1 MAPKSTAI
9 QISAICGLF
18 ILLALW
24 GIVWDITSG
33 LLTSGIDG
41 IMLVLVC
48 AMMAGIFFLIMLM
61 ELTKSG
67 ILPTPAFLRPA
78 PKPTAAAKAR
88 PLQLRRRKPL
98 QRELLLRRRS
108 QVFRLRVRQPLLRL
122 SLRIP
127 LPRRA
132 APPTAPRPAAP
143 APARRYAGA
152 AKPTSTA
159 PAEPPLG
166 SREEVADIRLRLSHG
181 PDSTQRVSC
190 HQRRLERGVGNFLVY
205 RLHIHSQPQ
214 NLAA

>member
-1 MAPKSTAI
+1 MTVAVTGRELGMAPKSTAI

-78 PKPTAAAKAR
+78 PKPTAAAKPAAAA
-88 PLQLRRRKPL
+88 PAAKAPAAGTPAAAPKP
-98 QRELLLRRRS
+98 S
-108 QVFRLRVRQPLLRL
+108 VPAAGAPAAVAPK
-122 SLRIP
+122 P
-127 LPRRA
+127 ANPAATPA

-143 APARRYAGA
+143 APAATPAA

-159 PAEPPLG
+159 PAEPPPVP
-166 SREEVADIRLRLSHG
+166 EKK
-181 PDSTQRVSC
+181 
-190 HQRRLERGVGNFLVY
+190 
-205 RLHIHSQPQ
+205 
-214 NLAA
+214 